1 MPISDNQPFGH
12 SEVPVR
18 SGLATWI
25 GAAVVLAVIALVLS
39 VVALAAGDGGGG
51 EPQAQDGAGSSADGQ
66 AVFDQNCASCH
77 GASGEGG
84 TGPAFAD
91 GAVAE
96 KYPNVAD
103 QKEIVVN
110 GKTGNIGTMPP
121 WGDTLSD
128 AEIDAVIEYE
138 RSL

>member
-1 MPISDNQPFGH
+1 MSENQPFGH

-39 VVALAAGDGGGG
+39 VVALATSDGGGG
-51 EPQAQDGAGSSADGQ
+51 EPQAQDGGGGSTDGQ
-66 AVFDQNCASCH
+66 TIFEENCATCH

-96 KYPNVAD
+96 KYPDVAD

-110 GKTGNIGTMPP
+110 GKGGMPS
-121 WGDTLSD
+121 WEGTLSD